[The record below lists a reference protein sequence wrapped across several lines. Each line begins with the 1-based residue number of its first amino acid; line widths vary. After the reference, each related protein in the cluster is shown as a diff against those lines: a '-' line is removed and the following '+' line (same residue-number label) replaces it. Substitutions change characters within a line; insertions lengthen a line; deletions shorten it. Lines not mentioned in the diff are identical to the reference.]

1 MNPSKKKNLKNCNI
15 KIKKEDLN
23 LEKDEIA
30 NVLST
35 LITARSFGYIVISGE
50 DMDRQLNKLSKTA
63 KMIIE
68 SKIKDIFLII
78 DDLYD
83 IAKIDD
89 II

>member
-1 MNPSKKKNLKNCNI
+1 M

-23 LEKDEIA
+23 IEKDEIA

-35 LITARSFGYIVISGE
+35 LITARSFGYIVISEE